1 MENPELS
8 KAEWLSKAE
17 AYCARAEHCAADVRR
32 KLFEWQV
39 PAYLSDEIEQKL
51 RENDF
56 INDARFCHAY
66 VHDKVE
72 YQAWGRLKIK
82 AGLQAL
88 QLPESAIRE
97 ALDSIDEIKY
107 FDNLRHLIEQYRP
120 SSSSKAKADANTDAD
135 KRLRYLLQ
143 RGFTY
148 DEIKKCL

>member
-1 MENPELS
+1 MANRELS

-32 KLFEWQV
+32 KLFEWQA
-39 PAYLSDEIEQKL
+39 PADLFDEIEANL
-51 RENDF
+51 YANDF
-56 INDARFCHAY
+56 INDTRFCRAY

-88 QLPESAIRE
+88 QLPDSAIRE
-97 ALDSIDEIKY
+97 ALDSLDEIKY
-107 FDNLRHLIEQYRP
+107 FDNLRHLIEQHKP
-120 SSSSKAKADANTDAD
+120 ASSD
-135 KRLRYLLQ
+135 KLLRFLLQ

-148 DEIKKCL
+148 EEVKKCQ